1 MGKFQLKRC
10 VHDFNMAWRK
20 LVPQKWRLRLTEDK
34 GWYTLWNTERRVYVS
49 PDADAV
55 ARTLELLCSIWEKEV
70 PA

>member
-20 LVPQKWRLRLTEDK
+20 LVPSKWRLRLTEDK
-34 GWYTLWNTERRVYVS
+34 GRYTLWNAKERMYTAR
-49 PDADAV
+49 DAEDMKSA
-55 ARTLELLCSIWEKEV
+55 LLLLCELWGQEL